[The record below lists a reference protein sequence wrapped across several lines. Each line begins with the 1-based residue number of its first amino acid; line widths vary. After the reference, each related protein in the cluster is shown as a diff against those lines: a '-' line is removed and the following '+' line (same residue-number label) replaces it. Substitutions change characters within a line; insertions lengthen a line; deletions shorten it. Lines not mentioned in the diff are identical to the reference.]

1 MNIEQIESHI
11 QKIPDHPKP
20 GILFYD
26 ISTLIFNAQAF
37 VSSIDHLIKSIEKF
51 DFDKI
56 AAIDARGFIFASAV
70 AYKLGLGV
78 VMIRKKNKLPGK
90 TISHE
95 YDLEYG
101 TDTLEINLDV
111 SQKKIVLIDDL
122 LATGG
127 TGSAAVEL
135 IKKSGGDV
143 SCFASLI
150 ELKFLE
156 GRKKFDVPIE
166 TIIHY

>member
-1 MNIEQIESHI
+1 MNIEEIESHI

-127 TGSAAVEL
+127 TANADYNL
-135 IKKSGGDV
+135 IHSKRGNVVG
-143 SCFASLI
+143 FLFLI
-150 ELKFLE
+150 DLNNFE
-156 GRKKFDVPIE
+156 DQ
-166 TIIHY
+166 